1 MVTPKDI
8 LTVLVAKLRT
18 ELPGIVVEARE
29 VKEGYRRGSI
39 YIFFENLK
47 ISNYMKKYRETT
59 LNVELLYFPKKE
71 DDTLELLNLQDK
83 LVKIFS
89 DTPTLKLIDGLYT
102 EILEVDAG
110 ISDGI
115 LQFDFDIYLF
125 EEYPE
130 KVKEFIENIIIG
142 GLEDGD
148 N

>member
-83 LVKIFS
+83 LVQIFS
-89 DTPTLKLIDGLYT
+89 DAPTLKLIDGLYT
-102 EILEVDAG
+102 EILEVDAD

-115 LQFDFDIYLF
+115 LQFGFDIYMF

>member
-18 ELPGIVVEARE
+18 ELSGIVVEARE

-83 LVKIFS
+83 LIQIFS

-102 EILEVDAG
+102 EILEVDADM
-110 ISDGI
+110 SDGI
-115 LQFDFDIYLF
+115 LQFGFDIYVF

>member
-1 MVTPKDI
+1 MVTPKEI
-8 LTVLVAKLRT
+8 LAVLVAKLRT